1 MLYGIIDI
9 GSNTIR
15 MNIYKI
21 EGHNFNLLLS
31 KKEAVG
37 LVQYVKKKRDVA
49 RGSRSVG
56 RVS

>member
-21 EGHNFNLLLS
+21 DGRQFHLLLS
-31 KKEAVG
+31 KNEAVG
-37 LVQYVKKKRDVA
+37 LVQ
-49 RGSRSVG
+49 
-56 RVS
+56 